1 MPMKECAHIA
11 DSRGG
16 RTYANEGV
24 CSHSGQQRVVDV
36 CQ

>member
-1 MPMKECAHIA
+1 MPMKECAHIV

-16 RTYANEGV
+16 WMYANEGV
-24 CSHSGQQRVVDV
+24 CSRNGQQSRVDV

>member
-1 MPMKECAHIA
+1 MSKKECAHVT

-16 RTYANEGV
+16 WMYANEGV
-24 CSHSGQQRVVDV
+24 CSRNGQQRRVDV

>member
-1 MPMKECAHIA
+1 MPMKECAHIV

-16 RTYANEGV
+16 WMYVNEGV
-24 CSHSGQQRVVDV
+24 CSRNGQQMRVDV